1 MRILIV
7 CGEYF
12 NCSNGLSLS
21 TQRFVE
27 QFKRLGDEVRVLS
40 SNHGGISEYSVPVMR
55 VPLVDGIM
63 EQQNYHFAKPIASV
77 IAEAL
82 SWAEIVHIEDPFPLS
97 VETARMASK
106 RGLPITGTFHL
117 YPENMTASVPVFDFP
132 LSNRN
137 IMNVFRWGVFQYCNA
152 IQCPTEKVKERL
164 EKCGYKSNLCVIS
177 NGIPSEI
184 IADAPGTERNDRFTI
199 ISVGRYSN
207 EKDQITLMKAVR
219 ACRHAADIQLIL
231 AGKGPLEEKYRTLG
245 QTLLNPPIMR
255 FYAQEELLQ
264 EIRRADL
271 YVHCANVEI
280 EGMGCMEAF
289 AQGTVPLIADSEL
302 SSTSAYAITEKN
314 RYQAGNAE
322 ELAGKID
329 FWFEHQ
335 DELPEMGQR
344 YIDLARTLTIEASAK
359 KVRQMMLEA
368 IQEKRQTAPQEG
380 KDRD

>member
-12 NCSNGLSLS
+12 NSSNGLSLS

-63 EQQNYHFAKPIASV
+63 DQQNYHFAKPIASV
-77 IAEAL
+77 ISEAL

-137 IMNVFRWGVFQYCNA
+137 IMNVFRWGVYQYCSA

-164 EKCGYKSNLCVIS
+164 ERCGYKSNLCVIS
-177 NGIPSEI
+177 NGIPLDM
-184 IADAPGTERNDRFTI
+184 IADAPGTERNDRFTV

-207 EKDQITLMKAVR
+207 EKDQMTLMKALR
-219 ACRHAADIQLIL
+219 ISRHSADIQLIL
-231 AGKGPLEEKYRTLG
+231 AGKGPLEEKYMAMG
-245 QTLLNPPIMR
+245 QTLPQPPIMR
-255 FYAQEELLQ
+255 FYAQEVLLQ

-289 AQGTVPLIADSEL
+289 AQGNVPLIADSEL
-302 SSTSAYAITEKN
+302 SSTAAYAITEKN

-335 DELPEMGQR
+335 DELPAMGQR
-344 YIDLARTLTIEASAK
+344 YIDLAKTLTIEQSTA
-359 KVRQMMLEA
+359 KVRTMMQEA
-368 IQEKRQTAPQEG
+368 IREKQLAIHSQRGNE
-380 KDRD
+380 R

>member
-12 NCSNGLSLS
+12 NSSNGLSLS

-63 EQQNYHFAKPIASV
+63 DRQNYHFAKPIASV
-77 IAEAL
+77 ISEAL

-106 RGLPITGTFHL
+106 RGLHITGTFHL

-137 IMNVFRWGVFQYCNA
+137 IMNVFHWGVYQYCSA

-164 EKCGYKSNLCVIS
+164 EMCGYKSNLCVIS
-177 NGIPSEI
+177 NGIPLDM
-184 IADAPGTERNDRFTI
+184 IADAPGTERNDRFTV

-207 EKDQITLMKAVR
+207 EKDQMTLMKALR
-219 ACRHAADIQLIL
+219 ISRHSADIQLIL
-231 AGKGPLEEKYRTLG
+231 AGKGPLEEKYKAMG
-245 QTLLNPPIMR
+245 QTLPQPPIMR
-255 FYAQEELLQ
+255 FYAQEVLLQ

-302 SSTSAYAITEKN
+302 SSTAAYAITEKN

-335 DELPEMGQR
+335 DELPAMGQR
-344 YIDLARTLTIEASAK
+344 YIDLAKTLTIEQSTA
-359 KVRQMMLEA
+359 KVRTMMQEA
-368 IQEKRQTAPQEG
+368 IREKQLAIHSQRGNE
-380 KDRD
+380 R